1 MVWSLELGEMSVRP
15 FDEIHADM
23 MNSVL
28 CSEMAVK
35 QIDEPFITAADD
47 KNEWAL

>member
-1 MVWSLELGEMSVRP
+1 MVILYDVHHGQLMLC
-15 FDEIHADM
+15 
-23 MNSVL
+23 SVL
-28 CSEMAVK
+28 CSEMAIK

>member
-1 MVWSLELGEMSVRP
+1 LFLG
-15 FDEIHADM
+15 INADFSD
-23 MNSVL
+23 SVL

-47 KNEWAL
+47 KNEWAV